1 MRLAKTALAGSLL
14 ALIGSVALAQ
24 EALTGTVTMV
34 NRISGTITIQPTQS
48 GTESA
53 TVGANTGGT
62 AEQFK
67 VQAGMLT
74 SLHAGDRVTF
84 SVSEAG
90 GTKTITKIDKK

>member
-1 MRLAKTALAGSLL
+1 MRLAKTILAGSLL
-14 ALIGSVALAQ
+14 TVISSMALAQ

-34 NRISGTITIQPTQS
+34 NRISGTVTIQPAQS

-53 TVGANTGGT
+53 TVGAAGAA

-67 VQAGMLT
+67 AKADMLT
-74 SLHAGDRVTF
+74 TLHAGDRVTF

-90 GTKTITKIDKK
+90 GTKTITKIEKR